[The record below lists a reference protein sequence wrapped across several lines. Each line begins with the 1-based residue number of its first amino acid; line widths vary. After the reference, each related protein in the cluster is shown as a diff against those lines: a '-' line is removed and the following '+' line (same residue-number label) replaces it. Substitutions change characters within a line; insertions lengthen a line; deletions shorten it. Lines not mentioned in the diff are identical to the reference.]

1 MAQDNFNFEHE
12 LIIDPW
18 TLQKVYFSS
27 KKNLSRTWV
36 LSWLSFSSYIYLC
49 PLRMQP
55 LISDTS
61 LLNLDFLYLL
71 GYSPNLAHD
80 N

>member
-1 MAQDNFNFEHE
+1 MSP
-12 LIIDPW
+12 LL
-18 TLQKVYFSS
+18 TLFF
-27 KKNLSRTWV
+27 LLHIT
-36 LSWLSFSSYIYLC
+36 YLC